1 MNNKMRRK
9 IILNKRSMA
18 FGANSPIFGNCV
30 GQMAMNF
37 LLMLDLVNQTS
48 EIAMYEHL
56 VPVLPPD
63 ISL

>member
-1 MNNKMRRK
+1 
-9 IILNKRSMA
+9 
-18 FGANSPIFGNCV
+18 
-30 GQMAMNF
+30 MAMNF